1 MEGQGLHWE
10 NLMAMVT
17 VLAEKGSSLGAAPR
31 AGRVFAPLVWE
42 NMGNFSP
49 RCGGG
54 FWEVQRG
61 EEVEQQHFRGAL
73 WENPSLDW
81 CKSRLW
87 W

>member
-1 MEGQGLHWE
+1 MEGQGPRWE
-10 NLMAMVT
+10 SLTAPVT

-49 RCGGG
+49 GCGGG

-61 EEVEQQHFRGAL
+61 EEVEQPHFRGAR
-73 WENPSLDW
+73 WENPSLHR
-81 CKSRLW
+81 CKPRLRW
-87 W
+87 